1 MDKIAYSP
9 SFNRQVAYGASLA
22 FLGALCFS
30 AKAVIVKLA
39 YRHEVDSVSLLAL
52 RMLFSLPIYLIIWWT
67 IQGKPTSKYG
77 NISRKDWHAILGL
90 GVLGYYLSSFL
101 DFYGLQ
107 FITASLER
115 LILFLYPTIVVLI
128 SAIFFKKPILKYQL
142 WALALTYLG
151 IGLAVFENI
160 QTGGNANFYLGA
172 GLIFLCAFTF
182 AFYIAGS
189 GSILP
194 RVGTIRFTCIAMMA
208 ACLAVLTHHAILYQ
222 LRLLHFAP
230 EVYFLAIIM
239 AIFTT
244 VLPSFL
250 VSEGIR
256 IIGAS
261 NAAIIGSVGPISTIV
276 LAYIFLGERL
286 GVWQWVGT
294 FFVIGGVLIISLK
307 KESRL

>member
-1 MDKIAYSP
+1 MGKIAARTT
-9 SFNRQVAYGASLA
+9 FNHQIALGAALA
-22 FLGALCFS
+22 FIGALCFS

-39 YRHEVDSVSLLAL
+39 YRYEVDSISLLAL
-52 RMLFSLPIYLIIWWT
+52 RMLFALPVYLLIWWGT
-67 IQGKPTSKYG
+67 RRKSSSKYG
-77 NISRKDWHAILGL
+77 AVATGDWYRIIALGI
-90 GVLGYYLSSFL
+90 LGYYLSSFL
-101 DFYGLQ
+101 DFYGLK

-128 SAIFFKKPILKYQL
+128 SAVFFKKPILKPQL
-142 WALALTYLG
+142 WALVLTYLG

-160 QTGGNANFYLGA
+160 RLGGGRELYMGA
-172 GLIFLCAFTF
+172 SLIFLCAFTF

-189 GSILP
+189 GSVIP
-194 RVGTIRFTCIAMMA
+194 KVGALRYTCMAMTA
-208 ACLAVLTHHAILYQ
+208 ACAGILVHHAIVYQ
-222 LRLLHFAP
+222 LQLFHFPAA
-230 EVYFLAIIM
+230 VYYLSIIM

-261 NAAIIGSVGPISTIV
+261 NAAIIGSIGPISTIV

-286 GVWQWVGT
+286 GIWQWVGT
-294 FFVIGGVLIISLK
+294 FFVIVGVLIISLK
-307 KESRL
+307 KG